1 MKKTQIK
8 AMLEKGNLTPFMV
21 AKLVFNDFWKNNHLQ
36 EPILSDPEKQSLV
49 NKLAGD
55 EYYRYKK
62 WKDWFEDI
70 YAIYKAAKENYL
82 ESEVKLFQL
91 LWYIEKDLNREE
103 IRAYFKN
110 MYPVP
115 VTQKQYLDIKR
126 KDREN
131 KLKGKYSIVSCLI
144 EMIEDKLPG
153 PKKGATLED
162 YIYQDNE
169 HKSKDRKLIAD
180 HFNKSVTDLLSLI
193 NQGEITPSKKSQI
206 LPALKA
212 VLKKTPDQI
221 AEILL
226 AGIYADVEAPVKI
239 LESSTISGEQLYKNF
254 KEWAKYIDT
263 FSPETGGGYA
273 IVQEP
278 NLLFLDKKG
287 DYKPVPPVDEFL
299 NGGSYK
305 KCFSEEY
312 GHAYPFFAEKLNTM
326 ADRFRL
332 FQFYRM
338 FLDILTDTLAIPLNN
353 PNEKIGMESLKTQ
366 TEKLELFRDLLFL
379 NLVQITSSNKD
390 LKKNLSPLIS
400 EYQAKTVEQY
410 YPCQKVVEFC
420 KTKIVSIMSG
430 DFDNEWFYNI
440 KDFYMKEERIK
451 LMSTEEIESLKSMGN
466 REQVKHFTDLVK
478 QSSQVS
484 EILA

>member
-1 MKKTQIK
+1 MKKARIN
-8 AMLEKGNLTPFMV
+8 AMLKKGNLSPFMV

-36 EPILSDPEKQSLV
+36 EPILSGPEKQSLID
-49 NKLAGD
+49 KMPRD
-55 EYYRYKK
+55 EYYQYKK
-62 WKDWFEDI
+62 WRDWYEDI
-70 YAIYKAAKENYL
+70 HAVYKAAKENYL
-82 ESEVKLFQL
+82 ESEAKLFQL
-91 LWYIEKDLNREE
+91 LWFIEKDLNREE
-103 IRAYFKN
+103 IRFYFKR

-115 VTQKQYLDIKR
+115 VTEKQYQDIKR

-131 KLKGKYSIVSCLI
+131 KLKEKYSIVWCLI
-144 EMIEDKLPG
+144 ETIEDKLPG
-153 PKKGATLED
+153 PEKGATLED
-162 YIYQDNE
+162 YIYQDKE
-169 HKSKDRKLIAD
+169 HKAKDRKLIAD
-180 HFNKSVTDLLSLI
+180 YFKQAVKQLLSFI
-193 NQGEITPSKKSQI
+193 DQGKIKPTKKSQL

-212 VLKKTPDQI
+212 TLKKTPDQI

-239 LESSTISGEQLYKNF
+239 LESSTVSGGQLYKNF
-254 KEWAKYIDT
+254 KDWVKYIDS
-263 FSPETGGGYA
+263 FRPEIGGGYA

-278 NLLFLDKKG
+278 NLLSLDKNG
-287 DYKPVPPVDEFL
+287 EYKPAPPVNDFL

-312 GHAYPFFAEKLNTM
+312 GYAYSFFVEKLSTM

-338 FLDILTDTLAIPLNN
+338 VLDILSDNLAIPLNN

-366 TEKLELFRDLLFL
+366 TEKLEVFRDVFFCHLIQL
-379 NLVQITSSNKD
+379 TSSNKD
-390 LKKNLSPLIS
+390 LKKNLSPLLS

-420 KTKIVSIMSG
+420 KTKIDGIMSG
-430 DFDNEWFYNI
+430 NFDNEWFYNI

-451 LMSTEEIESLKSMGN
+451 EMSAEEIENLRLIGN
-466 REQVKHFTDLVK
+466 KEQVKHFIDLV
-478 QSSQVS
+478 QQ
-484 EILA
+484 